1 MNPTSRPSKTRR
13 PRLQMRFF
21 WQLLAAFG
29 LIVLVAG
36 GGVYVAGRL
45 LSQDTGSLW
54 PEIAGLQPQM
64 WADRLGRYYQEQG
77 GWEGVGSFIATYP
90 CGAGWGPWEEG
101 WAIDFLL
108 AADDGTIVA
117 ASDSR
122 RIGQSLRPQER
133 ALATPVHVDGQ
144 SVGALRLFSL
154 HRFGGPFAAPG
165 FLPALLGIAAASLVL
180 SLVLS
185 RGISRPLAQL
195 TAATRALASGDLAVR
210 VPERA
215 PGEVGELATAF
226 NTMAAEMARADRQ
239 RRNLTADVAHELR
252 TPLSVIRGKLEGV
265 LDGVYPATADHLAP
279 VLEETRLLTRLVE
292 DLQLLAL
299 ADAGQLPLEKRPA
312 DVADLLRDAQVN
324 FGPQAEDR
332 GVALEVQ
339 IPAGL
344 PAVSID
350 PRRVA
355 QVLGNLVTN
364 ALRHT
369 PKGGRITLAAQAGEG
384 EVVVSVA
391 DTGAGIPAEE
401 LPYLFERFW
410 RGEKSRSRAGGGSGL
425 GLAIARQLV
434 ELHGGTIQV
443 ESPPGQGARFWFAL
457 PYLVGT
463 QIDTDRHRS
472 EAS

>member
-1 MNPTSRPSKTRR
+1 MNPTNRPSKTRR

-36 GGVYVAGRL
+36 GGMYVAGRL
-45 LSQDTGSLW
+45 LSADIGPLRTDV
-54 PEIAGLQPQM
+54 PGLQPQM
-64 WADRLGRYYQEQG
+64 WADRLSRYYQEQT
-77 GWEGVGSFIATYP
+77 GWEGVSSFIATYP
-90 CGAGWGPWEEG
+90 CGADWGPWGENWE
-101 WAIDFLL
+101 ADYLL
-108 AADDGTIVA
+108 ASADGTIVA
-117 ASDSR
+117 ASDGH
-122 RIGQSLRPQER
+122 RIGQSLRPQEW
-133 ALATPVHVDGQ
+133 AMATQVYADGQ
-144 SVGALRLFSL
+144 VVGLLRLFSL
-154 HRFGGPFAAPG
+154 NRFGSPFATPG
-165 FLPALLGIAAASLVL
+165 FLPAGLGIAAASLVL

-195 TAATRALASGDLAVR
+195 TAATRALTAGDLDVR

-226 NTMAAEMARADRQ
+226 NTMAAEMARTDQ
-239 RRNLTADVAHELR
+239 LRRNLTADVAHELR

-265 LDGVYPATADHLAP
+265 LDGVYPATAEHLAP

-312 DVADLLRDAQVN
+312 DVTDLLRDAQVN

-332 GVALEVQ
+332 GIALEVQ
-339 IPAGL
+339 VPADL

-369 PKGGRITLAAQAGEG
+369 PEGGQVTLAAQAGEG
-384 EVVVSVA
+384 AVVVSVS

-401 LPYLFERFW
+401 LPYIFERFW

-434 ELHGGTIQV
+434 ELHGGAIHV
-443 ESPPGQGARFWFAL
+443 ESAPGQGARFWFTL
-457 PYLVGT
+457 PCP
-463 QIDTDRHRS
+463 
-472 EAS
+472 E